1 MKFLCFGFC
10 FCVSGVTALAADV
23 VGSDLVKEIV
33 VPRISK
39 LSKAPSVELMGTLP
53 ARRALAS
60 GKANLALIFVKEGDT
75 EPTAPDG
82 LFLNRYLWANAAA
95 IVVVHKNNPF
105 GQINLE
111 ELKGIYAKE
120 SRVSFNDWSDFR
132 NGNLAEPI
140 SPLVYSPTG
149 SFTQEFFQG
158 FVMEGEDWKSGV
170 RQRVEWSA
178 VLDSLAAR
186 FGIIAVMPGL
196 PAGSPG
202 KVLPVSDGREGRP
215 KVAYF
220 PDEMNIYTGDYPLRL
235 PLYLYVRTDKER
247 EMREVMLWLFSDEVA
262 EKLKAQ
268 GLYPCPK
275 SIRARLSQ
283 RLDR

>member
-1 MKFLCFGFC
+1 MYFLRLGICLCFCGI
-10 FCVSGVTALAADV
+10 SALAADV
-23 VGSDLVKEIV
+23 VGSDLVNEIV
-33 VPRISK
+33 VPGISK
-39 LSKAPSVELMGTLP
+39 ISKAPTVELMGTLP

-60 GKANLALIFVKEGDT
+60 GKASMALIFVKEGDT

-82 LFLNRYLWANAAA
+82 FFLNRYLWANSAAV
-95 IVVVHKNNPF
+95 VVVHRNNPF
-105 GQINLE
+105 AQINLE
-111 ELKGIYAKE
+111 ELKGIFAKE
-120 SRVSFNDWSDFR
+120 SRVPFNDWSDFR

-140 SPLVYSPTG
+140 SPLIYSPVG
-149 SFTQEFFQG
+149 SFTQEYFQG
-158 FVMEGEDWKSGV
+158 FVLGGEDWKAGV
-170 RQRVEWSA
+170 RQRVDWPA

-215 KVAYF
+215 KVAYL

-247 EMREVMLWLFSDEVA
+247 ELREVMLWLFSDEVA
-262 EKLKAQ
+262 DKLRAQ

-275 SIRARLSQ
+275 AIRARLSQ

>member
-1 MKFLCFGFC
+1 MKLLRLVVCFGLG
-10 FCVSGVTALAADV
+10 SATAFAADV
-23 VGSDLVKEIV
+23 VGSDLVKDIV
-33 VPRISK
+33 VPGMSK
-39 LSKAPSVELMGTLP
+39 LSKAPTVEMMGTLP

-60 GKANLALIFVKEGDT
+60 GKASLALIFVKEGDT

-82 LFLNRYLWANAAA
+82 SFLNRYLWANAAA
-95 IVVVHKNNPF
+95 VVVVHKNNPF
-105 GQINLE
+105 AQISLE

-120 SRVSFNDWSDFR
+120 SRVTFNDWSDFR

-140 SPLVYSPTG
+140 SPLIYSPQG
-149 SFTQEFFQG
+149 SFTQDFFQG
-158 FVMEGEDWKSGV
+158 FVLGGEEWKAGV
-170 RQRVEWSA
+170 RQRLESSA

-196 PAGSPG
+196 TSGSPG
-202 KVLPVSDGREGRP
+202 KVLPVADGREGRP
-215 KVAYF
+215 KVAYL
-220 PDEMNIYTGDYPLRL
+220 PDEMNIYTGDYPLCL

-247 EMREVMLWLFSDEVA
+247 ELKEVMLWLFSDEVA
-262 EKLKAQ
+262 NQLTAQ

-275 SIRARLSQ
+275 TIRVRLSQ